1 MALAQA
7 PLVLFV
13 DVDETLIRNYGTK
26 RIPMPIVIRHVR
38 ALHQMGAELYC
49 WSSGGAAYARATAVE
64 CGISDCFH
72 AFLPKPQVML
82 DDQSPSEWRRLL
94 CVHPT
99 GCEGST
105 IETYRAALDRF

>member
-7 PLVLFV
+7 PLVVFV

-26 RIPMPIVIRHVR
+26 RIPSVIRHVR
-38 ALHQMGAELYC
+38 ALHRMGAELYC
-49 WSSGGAAYARATAVE
+49 WSSGGAAYARATADE
-64 CGISDCFH
+64 CGIGDCFQT
-72 AFLPKPQVML
+72 FLPKPQVML
-82 DDQSPSEWRRLL
+82 DDQDPSEWRRPQ